1 MKSREEATWVERGS
15 VGGARLSWRSAAQLG
30 ERGAYNVR
38 VVGWIPT
45 GEMYVL
51 FTVSRSGEEG
61 LLND

>member
-51 FTVSRSGEEG
+51 
-61 LLND
+61 L